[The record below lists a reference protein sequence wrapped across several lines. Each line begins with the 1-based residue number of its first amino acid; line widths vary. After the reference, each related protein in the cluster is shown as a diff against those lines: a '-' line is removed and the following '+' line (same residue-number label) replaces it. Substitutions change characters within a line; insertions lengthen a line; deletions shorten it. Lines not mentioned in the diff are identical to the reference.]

1 MTTSKTARLTL
12 RLSPERKEL
21 IARGTS
27 RTGIP
32 LADFVTVAAAAQAHR
47 VLSGEVMPP
56 ESRAEPRLVAASL
69 RHPGEPNAALRA
81 LLARAAPKPT
91 PCPRSSPSTRPPSCS
106 TPPRPTL
113 RICWHA
119 NASPTR
125 ARAPAYASR
134 DGQKRQAVLGGLAR
148 DA

>member
-12 RLSPERKEL
+12 RLSPERNEL
-21 IARGTS
+21 FARGTS

-32 LADFVTVAAAAQAHR
+32 LADVVTVAAVAQAHR

-56 ESRAEPRLVAASL
+56 GSRADAARPPRRSATRAS
-69 RHPGEPNAALRA
+69 PTPPCASCSPAPP
-81 LLARAAPKPT
+81 PKPT
-91 PCPRSSPSTRPPSCS
+91 PCPRSSLSTRPPSCS
-106 TPPRPTL
+106 PPPRRTS
-113 RICWHA
+113 RSCWHA